1 MSKLHFLHSGGDK
14 VTLET
19 PANNPSTNPVFK
31 LPQEDGSSGQFLKTD
46 GSGALSFATP
56 SPAAGTI
63 IQVVSTP
70 VDSTDSISLST
81 QYSYYP
87 ITPLDTTITTTR
99 ANSKILV
106 TAGIGGEANHEDYH
120 LAFRC
125 GRVIGGSLQ
134 IIFKGADA
142 GSRTTALAMGNT
154 GYFADDQNST
164 TAYNSFA
171 NMLDSPS
178 QAAGTAITY
187 RFFVSTLAGNN
198 ATYFLNRT
206 VNDGNDAT
214 KERLFSYLTLMEVAA

>member
-19 PANNPSTNPVFK
+19 PASNPSTNPVFK

-70 VDSTDSISLST
+70 VDSTDSIALST

-106 TAGIGGEANHEDYH
+106 SAGIGGEANHEDYH

-125 GRVIGGSLQ
+125 GRVIGGSLS

>member
-14 VTLET
+14 VTLTT
-19 PANNPSTNPVFK
+19 PASNPSTNPVFK
-31 LPQEDGSSGQFLKTD
+31 LPQTDGSSGQFLKTD

-70 VDSTDSISLST
+70 VDSTESISLST

-87 ITPLDTTITTTR
+87 ITSLDTTITTTR

-106 TAGIGGEANHEDYH
+106 TAGIGGEANHEDYV

-125 GRVIGGSLQ
+125 GRVIGGSLS